1 MRITKFTT
9 QAQTAALALCLVSST
24 ASAIPFVPFGDN
36 VYLYGTLVAEPCTLK
51 PGDENISVGFG
62 NIVDKY
68 LYINARSPS
77 QAFQLHLQ
85 GCDLSI
91 GKQLSVSFSGN
102 ESSILPGLLAVLQ
115 DNSGLAIGIEDAG
128 GKAIALNSGSKEV
141 TLEKGDM
148 TLKFAAWIQGEPQ
161 AIKTHTIARG
171 AFSAVA
177 TFRLEYY

>member
-1 MRITKFTT
+1 MPIEHLKSPTLAVFFT
-9 QAQTAALALCLVSST
+9 LYMVSPTS
-24 ASAIPFVPFGDN
+24 SAISYGDN
-36 VYLYGTLVAEPCTLK
+36 VHLYGTLVAEPCTLK
-51 PGDENISVGFG
+51 PGDENINVGFG

-102 ESSILPGLLAVLQ
+102 ESSILPGLLAVLP
-115 DNSGLAIGIEDAG
+115 DNSGLAIGIEDAA
-128 GKAIALNSGSKEV
+128 GKAIALNRGSKDL

-148 TLKFAAWIQGEPQ
+148 TLKSAWIEGEPQ
-161 AIKTHTIARG
+161 AIKEHTIARG
-171 AFSAVA
+171 EFSAVA
-177 TFRLEYY
+177 TFRLDYR

>member
-1 MRITKFTT
+1 MPIEHLKSPTLAVFFT
-9 QAQTAALALCLVSST
+9 LYMVSPTS
-24 ASAIPFVPFGDN
+24 SAISYGDN
-36 VYLYGTLVAEPCTLK
+36 VHLYGTLVAEPCTLK
-51 PGDENISVGFG
+51 PGDENINVGFG

-102 ESSILPGLLAVLQ
+102 ESSILPGLLAVLP
-115 DNSGLAIGIEDAG
+115 DNSGLAIGIEDAA
-128 GKAIALNSGSKEV
+128 GKAIALNRGSKDL

-148 TLKFAAWIQGEPQ
+148 TLKFAAWIEGEPQ
-161 AIKTHTIARG
+161 AIKEHTIARG
-171 AFSAVA
+171 EFSAVA
-177 TFRLEYY
+177 TFRLDYR

>member
-1 MRITKFTT
+1 MPIKHLKSPTLAVCFT
-9 QAQTAALALCLVSST
+9 LCMVSPPS
-24 ASAIPFVPFGDN
+24 SAIIPYGDN
-36 VYLYGTLVAEPCTLK
+36 VHLSGTLVAEPCTLR
-51 PGDENISVGFG
+51 PGDENIRVDFG
-62 NIVDKY
+62 GIVDKY
-68 LYINARSPS
+68 LYINGRSPS

-102 ESSILPGLLAVLQ
+102 ESSVLPGLLAVQ
-115 DNSGLAIGIEDAG
+115 QTNSGIAVGIEDAA

-161 AIKTHTIARG
+161 AIKEHTIARG
-171 AFSAVA
+171 EFSTVA
-177 TFRLEYY
+177 TFRLDYR